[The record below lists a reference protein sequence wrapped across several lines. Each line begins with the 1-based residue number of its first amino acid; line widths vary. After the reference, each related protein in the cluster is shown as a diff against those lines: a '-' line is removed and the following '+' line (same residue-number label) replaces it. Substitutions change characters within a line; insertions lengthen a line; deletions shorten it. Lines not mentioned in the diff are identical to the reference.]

1 MELFD
6 VNSSFNNLFER
17 SSMKDY
23 LVYSLMCLCI
33 SFMTLK
39 ILNFSS
45 SGLAVT
51 NSQPNYF
58 SNALYFFISWSI
70 FLSL

>member
-45 SGLAVT
+45 SGLAVV